1 MDMTHL
7 PDTMD
12 LSLRDADLLGVR
24 SVGDRPG
31 PLLGVAP
38 LEGPGTF
45 SASCDAT
52 AAIEHLQQLRE
63 HYEISLASLALLVGC
78 AQSTLVALLYPS
90 SSRHRSLIS
99 SRLNEQLLEAE
110 FDLDLL
116 EPSALIG
123 GCGTRRRLQALAA
136 LGWSTTQL
144 ADRLDRPATR
154 ISRWRSARTVSVE
167 HALTVRSAY
176 DALAM
181 TPGPSQQARR
191 SALQRGWSPPLAWDE
206 ENIDDPTARPD
217 LGDEALSAPTDAGA
231 FDPVILQRVITDH
244 AQVPGL
250 PPAEQR
256 AIAKHARSAGMTAA
270 AVGEC
275 LGVSWRTVQ
284 RWGAANYANPATS
297 TRKAS

>member
-12 LSLRDADLLGVR
+12 LSLCDADLLGVR
-24 SVGDRPG
+24 SVGDSPG

-38 LEGPGTF
+38 LEGPGNL
-45 SASCDAT
+45 SARCDAT
-52 AAIEHLQQLRE
+52 EAIAHLQQLRQ
-63 HYEISLASLALLVGC
+63 HYEISLASLALLGGC

-90 SSRHRSLIS
+90 SSRHRNAIS

-116 EPSALIG
+116 EPSALVG

-136 LGWSTTQL
+136 LGWSATQL
-144 ADRLDRPATR
+144 AGQLGCSTTEV
-154 ISRWRSARTVSVE
+154 SRWRSARMVSVE
-167 HALTVRSAY
+167 HALTVRAAY

-181 TPGPSQQARR
+181 TPGPSRQARR
-191 SALQRGWSPPLAWDE
+191 WALERGWSPPLAWDE
-206 ENIDDPTARPD
+206 GNIDDPTARPD
-217 LGDEALSAPTDAGA
+217 LGDETPSLL
-231 FDPVILQRVITDH
+231 DPVVLDRVITDH

-256 AIAKHARSAGMTAA
+256 SVAEQARAAGMTAA

-275 LGVSWRTVQ
+275 LGVSLRTVQ
-284 RWGAANYANPATS
+284 RWDAANYANPATPI
-297 TRKAS
+297 RKAS